1 MGRIN
6 IFLLF
11 LQQTVETM
19 ANFRNLL
26 KGGSLGG
33 ILTSVVGIVAGKV
46 VADKMQK
53 KILKEQT
60 GFETTEEIIADAQ
73 AKAAKAQAD
82 AEAQARQQQ

>member
-33 ILTSVVGIVAGKV
+33 ILTSVVGMVAGKV
-46 VADKMQK
+46 VADKMQ
-53 KILKEQT
+53 Q
-60 GFETTEEIIADAQ
+60 
-73 AKAAKAQAD
+73 
-82 AEAQARQQQ
+82 